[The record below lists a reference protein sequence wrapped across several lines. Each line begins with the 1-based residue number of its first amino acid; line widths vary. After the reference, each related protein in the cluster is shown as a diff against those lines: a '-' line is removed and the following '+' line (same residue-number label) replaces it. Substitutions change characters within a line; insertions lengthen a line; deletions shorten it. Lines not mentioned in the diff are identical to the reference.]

1 LKNNTFFVFGLALL
15 VIVGLYLFLPTKT
28 NKRDTG
34 TTVLTSQTTLE
45 QYRYNFINK
54 QADSTKLL
62 LNQIETK
69 ISEASDS
76 LNSVSALTAGIEE
89 YTKLQAPEVAA
100 LLVFKKASY
109 IKNTNSWE
117 LTGDNFLSL
126 LSDPRLDTHLIN
138 DVSKHAIQSFEKSI
152 ALDSNNVGSKMKLAQ
167 CFMELSNKPMD
178 GVQLLLGIAKKD
190 PKNIE
195 AQLLLAK
202 FGLVSGQ
209 LEKVNQRLENVLSLQ
224 PQNTEALLMRAEV
237 HARSNQFELAA
248 KDLTTVKINSKTPQP
263 MKEQLEVAIQDLKS
277 RAKAK

>member
-1 LKNNTFFVFGLALL
+1 MKNNTFLVFGLALL

-152 ALDSNNVGSKMKLAQ
+152 TLDSNNVGSKMKLAQ

-248 KDLTTVKINSKTPQP
+248 KDLTTVKIYSKTPQP

>member
-1 LKNNTFFVFGLALL
+1 MKNNTFFVFGLALL

>member
-1 LKNNTFFVFGLALL
+1 MKNNTFLVFGLALL

-76 LNSVSALTAGIEE
+76 LSAVSALTAGIEE

-152 ALDSNNVGSKMKLAQ
+152 TLDSNNVGSKMKLAQ

-178 GVQLLLGIAKKD
+178 GVQLL
-190 PKNIE
+190 
-195 AQLLLAK
+195 
-202 FGLVSGQ
+202 
-209 LEKVNQRLENVLSLQ
+209 
-224 PQNTEALLMRAEV
+224 
-237 HARSNQFELAA
+237 
-248 KDLTTVKINSKTPQP
+248 
-263 MKEQLEVAIQDLKS
+263 
-277 RAKAK
+277 

>member
-1 LKNNTFFVFGLALL
+1 MKNNTFLVFGLALL

-69 ISEASDS
+69 ISEANDS
-76 LNSVSALTAGIEE
+76 LSAVSALTAGIEA

-248 KDLTTVKINSKTPQP
+248 KDLTTVKNNSKTPQP

>member
-1 LKNNTFFVFGLALL
+1 MKNNTFLVFGLALL

-34 TTVLTSQTTLE
+34 TTVLSSQTTLE

-69 ISEASDS
+69 ISEANDS
-76 LNSVSALTAGIEE
+76 LSAVSALTAGIEE

-138 DVSKHAIQSFEKSI
+138 DVSRHAIQSFEKSI

-248 KDLTTVKINSKTPQP
+248 KDLTTVKNNSKTPQP
-263 MKEQLEVAIQDLKS
+263 MKDQLEVAIQDLKS